1 MMLSPLFRRFGS
13 SSAVVVLLTLL
24 SAICAPEA
32 QAQYGVS
39 PSQTGMFFDD
49 LRSRQRADAAASQSG
64 ARDGDVVYDYE
75 SGVYR
80 STGESMG
87 QRSTDYEAAR
97 EISRPSIRSGS
108 AALAARTVGDYT
120 NYAGQYTSPT
130 GFFAPTYISDPF
142 LNGRRNVRVG
152 PVNIGFGLYQGVEYN
167 DNINRS
173 GTDPIDDVITSTLL
187 NIDMNY
193 QVTQNNR
200 LSLTTAIGFDN
211 YWNHPELSPYG
222 DGNFVLNVLPGS
234 TLAFDIK
241 AGPVFITIYD
251 RISVRPAVRNDFA
264 LTRNQVFGVFQNDA
278 GIAAN
283 WRINSA
289 WTLAV
294 NLMHSDAWA
303 LEDDPEPVGGAA
315 RARGADNEDS
325 FSRTTDSLH
334 ASLSFSPT
342 GTWAAGLEGGVTDLK
357 YKQEFNPDGLLTN
370 AGLFLALP
378 LAKNTYARFAGGWQN
393 FEFDD
398 VGYKTYG
405 QPGALR
411 TLTTGDL
418 SDLSDFY
425 YSVTLSNQL
434 NSRVSHSLSFGR
446 EAALNV
452 TSNYVMADYVN
463 YGISFIAWKGS
474 RISLSSYVEQA
485 EMSGGVY
492 AQETLQYGL
501 DLHLAHRITSKL
513 TGGIGYHFGRTDTER
528 LGTSTT
534 PGTGALGSEA
544 NTGLF
549 DQHAWNF
556 DLTYALN
563 HKASLV
569 FGYRYY
575 LTNMLDG
582 AGNFNR
588 QDFTQNRV
596 ILGFNYN
603 F

>member
-1 MMLSPLFRRFGS
+1 MMLPPLSRRLGA
-13 SSAVVVLLTLL
+13 SSAVVVLITLF
-24 SAICAPEA
+24 SAVFTPEVL
-32 QAQYGVS
+32 AQYGVS

-49 LRSRQRADAAASQSG
+49 LRARQRADTASRQSG

-80 STGESMG
+80 SSGESMG
-87 QRSTDYEAAR
+87 QRSTDYESAR
-97 EISRPSIRSGS
+97 EISRPTVRSGS

-142 LNGRRNVRVG
+142 LNGRRNVRLG
-152 PVNIGFGLYQGVEYN
+152 PVNIGFGLYQGIEYN

-173 GTDPIDDVITSTLL
+173 GKDPIDDVITSTLL
-187 NIDMNY
+187 NLDMNY

-200 LSLTTAIGFDN
+200 LSLSTAIGFDN

-241 AGPVFITIYD
+241 AGPVYITVYD

-264 LTRNQVFGVFQNDA
+264 LTRNQVFGVFQNDV
-278 GIAAN
+278 GVAAN

-289 WTLAV
+289 WSLAV
-294 NLMHSDAWA
+294 NLMHSDAMA
-303 LEDDPEPVGGAA
+303 LEDQSDQGLKGI
-315 RARGADNEDS
+315 DNEDS
-325 FSRTTDSLH
+325 FSRTTDSIH
-334 ASLSFSPT
+334 ASLTFSPS
-342 GTWAAGLEGGVTDLK
+342 GTWAVGLEGGFTDLK
-357 YKQEFNPDGLLTN
+357 YDREFNPDGKLTN
-370 AGLFLALP
+370 FGAFVALP
-378 LAKNTYARFAGGWQN
+378 MAKNTYLRVAGGWQN
-393 FEFDD
+393 FEFQD
-398 VGYKTYG
+398 VGYKRYG
-405 QPGALR
+405 IPPR
-411 TLTTGDL
+411 SLTTGDR
-418 SDLSDFY
+418 SDLSDLY

-452 TSNYVMADYVN
+452 TSNYVMADYAN

-474 RISLSSYVEQA
+474 RISVSTYVEQA

-501 DLHLAHRITSKL
+501 DLHLSHRITSKL
-513 TGGIGYHFGRTDTER
+513 TGGIGYHYGRTDAQR
-528 LGTSTT
+528 IGHK
-534 PGTGALGSEA
+534 GAAGSGGLGSEA
-544 NTGLF
+544 SVGMF

-563 HKASLV
+563 HKASV
-569 FGYRYY
+569 IFGYRYY
-575 LTNMLDG
+575 LTDMLSG
-582 AGNFNR
+582 PGNYND

-596 ILGFNYN
+596 ILGVNYN

>member
-1 MMLSPLFRRFGS
+1 MMLPPLFRRFGS
-13 SSAVVVLLTLL
+13 SSAVVVLLTLF
-24 SAICAPEA
+24 SAVCTPEA

-49 LRSRQRADAAASQSG
+49 LRARQRADAAASKSG

-75 SGVYR
+75 SGMYR
-80 STGESMG
+80 SSGESMG

-97 EISRPSIRSGS
+97 EISRPTVRSGS

-173 GTDPIDDVITSTLL
+173 GTNPIDDVITSTLL

-264 LTRNQVFGVFQNDA
+264 LTRNQVFGVFQNDV

-294 NLMHSDAWA
+294 NLMHSDAFA
-303 LEDDPEPVGGAA
+303 LNDNNQSGLKGI
-315 RARGADNEDS
+315 DNEDS

-357 YKQEFNPDGLLTN
+357 YKQDFNPDGLLTN

-378 LAKNTYARFAGGWQN
+378 LAKNTYMRVAGGWQN

-398 VGYKTYG
+398 VGYKVYG
-405 QPGALR
+405 TPPR
-411 TLTTGDL
+411 SLTTGDL

-425 YSVTLSNQL
+425 YSVVLSNQL

-452 TSNYVMADYVN
+452 TSNYVIADYVN

-513 TGGIGYHFGRTDTER
+513 TGGIGYHYGRTDAER

-544 NTGLF
+544 NSGLF

-556 DLTYALN
+556 DLTYALT

-582 AGNFNR
+582 AGNFND